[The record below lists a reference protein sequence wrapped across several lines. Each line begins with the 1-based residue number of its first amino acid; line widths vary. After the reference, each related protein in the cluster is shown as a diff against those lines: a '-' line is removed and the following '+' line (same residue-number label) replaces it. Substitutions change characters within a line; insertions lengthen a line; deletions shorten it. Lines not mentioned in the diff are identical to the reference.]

1 MALIVLT
8 SAQGSPG
15 VSTTALGLA
24 MSWPRPCVL
33 LDADPTGASP
43 VWAGYFR
50 GEHISDPASV
60 LDLALAEREGQLDVA
75 LEHATFPIPHTEIA
89 YLPGVRSHVQA
100 PGLAALWTPLARSLK
115 AMEAT
120 GRDAIVDAGRLGL
133 VGAPTA
139 LLEAADLLLVL
150 TRTTLPALVGARSWV
165 GALSEQAQTTR
176 SVAPHLVLVGPGQ
189 PYSQREVISV
199 LRAPVLGA
207 LAWDP
212 ASAEVLSLGAPAPR
226 RRTSAALAK
235 SLAALASAADTA
247 AVQARQ
253 RDALAATQ
261 EQR

>member
-1 MALIVLT
+1 MVLIVLT

-50 GEHISDPASV
+50 GDHVADPASV
-60 LDLALAEREGQLDVA
+60 LDLALAQRDGQLDAA
-75 LEHATFPIPHTEIA
+75 LENATFPIPHTKVA

-100 PGLAALWTPLARSLK
+100 PGLAGLWAPLARCLA
-115 AMEAT
+115 AMEAS

-139 LLEAADLLLVL
+139 LIEAADVLLVL

-165 GALSEQAQTTR
+165 GALSEQAQGAA

-189 PYSQREVISV
+189 PYGQREVTSV
-199 LRAPVLGA
+199 LAAPVLA
-207 LAWDP
+207 TLAWDP
-212 ASAEVLSLGAPAPR
+212 ANAEVLSLGAPAPR
-226 RRTSAALAK
+226 RRTPTALAR
-235 SLAALASAADTA
+235 SLAALAVAAQGA
-247 AVQARQ
+247 AAQARQ
-253 RDALAATQ
+253 RGALATTP
-261 EQR
+261 ER

>member
-24 MSWPRPCVL
+24 MSWPRPSVL

-50 GEHISDPASV
+50 GEHVADPASV
-60 LDLALAEREGQLDVA
+60 LDLALAQREGQLDAA
-75 LEHATFPIPHTEIA
+75 LKHATFPIPNTDVA

-100 PGLAALWTPLARSLK
+100 PGLAALWAPLARSLA
-115 AMEAT
+115 AMEAS

-139 LLEAADLLLVL
+139 LIGAADLLLVL

-165 GALSEQAQTTR
+165 GALNEQAQTAS

-189 PYSQREVISV
+189 PYSQREVTSV
-199 LRAPVLGA
+199 LGAPVLGT

-226 RRTSAALAK
+226 RRTSTALAR
-235 SLAALASAADTA
+235 SLQTLATA
-247 AVQARQ
+247 AQAAAIQARQ
-253 RDALAATQ
+253 RGALATTS
-261 EQR
+261 ER